1 MVLPMATEPLDPKD
15 IVREGV
21 LAMDELLLAVP
32 PSERLDQDR
41 VYEWLKSARLFLQV
55 EALK

>member
-1 MVLPMATEPLDPKD
+1 MVLPMATESTDPKD

-21 LAMDELLLAVP
+21 LTMEELLLAVP

-41 VYEWLKSARLFLQV
+41 VYEWLKSARRLLQ
-55 EALK
+55 EDPT